1 MKELFIA
8 IIVGIS
14 CLFLSCENPQQPVFK
29 TLENVRF
36 KSFSIANGGSV
47 TLSGDALFHNP
58 NMLGADVSSV
68 DLDVYIN
75 GKMVTNVVQDVH
87 ASMSGNSDFTL
98 PLNFKVPLKDTVK
111 DFKSSINDIF
121 KKKLVEYQLDGHI
134 KAGLGSVQVSIPVKY
149 EGEEELRLK

>member
-1 MKELFIA
+1 MKVSFFA
-8 IIVGIS
+8 ILLGIS

-29 TLENVRF
+29 SVENVRF

-47 TLSGDALFHNP
+47 TLTGDALFHNP
-58 NMLGADVSSV
+58 NRLGADVSGV

-75 GKMVTNVVQDVH
+75 GKMVTHVVQEVN

-98 PLNFKVPLKDTVK
+98 PLNFKVPLKDAVK
-111 DFKSSINDIF
+111 DFKFSINDIF

-134 KAGLGSVQVSIPVKY
+134 DVGLGSVQVSVPVKY
-149 EGEEELRLK
+149 KGEEELRLK